1 MWCLARLLPLMVGS
15 KIPNDD
21 PHWCNFLLMLT
32 IVDYVFAPV
41 LAPDRREY
49 LKELIDD
56 HHKSFIQLYPT
67 CSVIPKMHYMIHYL
81 EMIEVLQ

>member
-1 MWCLARLLPLMVGS
+1 MVGS

-32 IVDYVFAPV
+32 MVNYVLAPV
-41 LAPDRREY
+41 LAPDCCEY

-56 HHKSFIQLYPT
+56 HHKSIVSQLLRH
-67 CSVIPKMHYMIHYL
+67 PKDALYDSL
-81 EMIEVLQ
+81 SRDDFEVLQ